1 LLPRLQAL
9 ARIAPKPAAVSVTF
23 QSSRFGRLEVGP
35 DEVIEFP
42 LGLIGL
48 RGSRYALIDR
58 NPGTGFLWLHA
69 LEDPSLALP
78 VVRPEQFF
86 ASFALQ
92 ISAED
97 REQTGVEDLH
107 GARVYVTVRASSQP
121 LQLTANLR
129 APLVIRHGRGFQVI
143 NTDESAP
150 LKAPLFTL
158 PPIGS

>member
-1 LLPRLQAL
+1 MPVVFL
-9 ARIAPKPAAVSVTF
+9 
-23 QSSRFGRLEVGP
+23 SSRFGAVEV
-35 DEVIEFP
+35 EAEQIIEFP

-48 RGSRYALIDR
+48 RGTHYALIDR
-58 NPGTGFLWLHA
+58 NPGTGFQWLHA

-78 VVRPEQFF
+78 VVRPQQFF

-92 ISAED
+92 ISDED
-97 REQTGVEDLH
+97 RERTGIEHLD
-107 GARVYVTVRASSQP
+107 GAGVYVTVRASSTP

-129 APLVIRHGRGFQVI
+129 APLVIRSGTGFQVI